1 MPIAKVA
8 TSGAGAACWSDMPRY
23 CQSGTGPWHHG
34 GVNAEQVAALRTLLA
49 PTGWLDRAAEFARA
63 LRGSAR
69 TPGGLL
75 LVGTPED
82 EPWHFAAHLDD
93 ESRLAGLPELAPTL
107 VRWNPPPG
115 APPHLSVSLARLGD
129 AGRGDSLVVVSPQ
142 AAPDRLLERVSDARK
157 GGATILALDRGDRRL
172 ADVAHE
178 ALTVAPSAPLTFD
191 AVQHLVSAAAGE
203 RGEPRRGLRARLAR
217 LLDTVSGPVSP

>member
-1 MPIAKVA
+1 
-8 TSGAGAACWSDMPRY
+8 
-23 CQSGTGPWHHG
+23 
-34 GVNAEQVAALRTLLA
+34 VNAEQVAALRVLLA

-69 TPGGLL
+69 APGGLL
-75 LVGTPED
+75 LVGTPEH

-93 ESRLAGLPELAPTL
+93 ESRFAGLPELAPTL

-115 APPHLSVSLARLGD
+115 APAHLSVGLARLGG
-129 AGRGDSLVVVSPQ
+129 ARRGDSLVVVSPQ
-142 AAPDRLLERVSDARK
+142 AAPDQLLERVSDARK
-157 GGATILALDRGDRRL
+157 SGATILALDRGDRRL

-191 AVQHLVSAAAGE
+191 AAQHLVSAATGDRAG
-203 RGEPRRGLRARLAR
+203 PRRGLRARLAH
-217 LLDTVSGPVSP
+217 LLDTVTGPVSP

>member
-1 MPIAKVA
+1 M
-8 TSGAGAACWSDMPRY
+8 
-23 CQSGTGPWHHG
+23 
-34 GVNAEQVAALRTLLA
+34 NAEQVAALRTLLA

-69 TPGGLL
+69 TQGGLL
-75 LVGTPED
+75 LVGTPGN

-93 ESRLAGLPELAPTL
+93 ESRFAGLPELAPTL

-115 APPHLSVSLARLGD
+115 APPHLNVSLARLRD

-142 AAPDRLLERVSDARK
+142 AAPDGLLERVCDARR
-157 GGATILALDRGDRRL
+157 GGATILALDRGDAGL

-178 ALTVAPSAPLTFD
+178 ALTVAPTAPLTFD
-191 AVQHLVSAAAGE
+191 AAQHLVSAAAGE
-203 RGEPRRGLRARLAR
+203 RIGSRRGVRARLSR

>member
-1 MPIAKVA
+1 
-8 TSGAGAACWSDMPRY
+8 
-23 CQSGTGPWHHG
+23 
-34 GVNAEQVAALRTLLA
+34 VNAEQVAALRVLLA

-75 LVGTPED
+75 LVGTPHH

-115 APPHLSVSLARLGD
+115 APAHLSVGLARLGD
-129 AGRGDSLVVVSPQ
+129 ARRGDSLVVVSPQ
-142 AAPDRLLERVSDARK
+142 AAPDRLLERVSDARR
-157 GGATILALDRGDRRL
+157 GGATILALDRGDGRL

-178 ALTVAPSAPLTFD
+178 ALTVAPTAPLTFD
-191 AVQHLVSAAAGE
+191 AAQHLVSAAAGDRSE
-203 RGEPRRGLRARLAR
+203 QRRRLRAQLAR
-217 LLDTVSGPVSP
+217 LLNAVSGPVSP

>member
-1 MPIAKVA
+1 M
-8 TSGAGAACWSDMPRY
+8 
-23 CQSGTGPWHHG
+23 
-34 GVNAEQVAALRTLLA
+34 NAEQVAALRTLLA
-49 PTGWLDRAAEFARA
+49 PTGWLERAAEFARA

-75 LVGTPED
+75 LVGTPD
-82 EPWHFAAHLDD
+82 HEPWHFAAHLDD
-93 ESRLAGLPELAPTL
+93 ESQFAGLPELAPTL

-115 APPHLSVSLARLGD
+115 APPHLSVSLARLRD
-129 AGRGDSLVVVSPQ
+129 AGRCDSLVVVSPQ
-142 AAPDRLLERVSDARK
+142 AAPDRLLERVCDARK

-172 ADVAHE
+172 TDVAHE

-203 RGEPRRGLRARLAR
+203 PVERPRSLRARLAR
-217 LLDTVSGPVSP
+217 ILDTVSGPISP

>member
-1 MPIAKVA
+1 
-8 TSGAGAACWSDMPRY
+8 
-23 CQSGTGPWHHG
+23 
-34 GVNAEQVAALRTLLA
+34 VNAEQVAALRMLLA
-49 PTGWLDRAAEFARA
+49 PTGWLDRTAEFARV

-69 TPGGLL
+69 PPGGLL
-75 LVGTPED
+75 LVGTPGH

-93 ESRLAGLPELAPTL
+93 ESRLAGLPGLAPTL

-115 APPHLSVSLARLGD
+115 APAHLSVGLARLAD

-142 AAPDRLLERVSDARK
+142 AAPDGLLERVCDARK
-157 GGATILALDRGDRRL
+157 GGVTILALDRGDPRL

-191 AVQHLVSAAAGE
+191 AAQHLVSAAAGE
-203 RGEPRRGLRARLAR
+203 RRERPRRLRARLAR
-217 LLDTVSGPVSP
+217 LLEEVSGPVSP

>member
-1 MPIAKVA
+1 MPC
-8 TSGAGAACWSDMPRY
+8 AGR
-23 CQSGTGPWHHG
+23 
-34 GVNAEQVAALRTLLA
+34 
-49 PTGWLDRAAEFARA
+49 
-63 LRGSAR
+63 RGRPAGCSWSAR
-69 TPGGLL
+69 PKTSPGTSPRTWTTKAG
-75 LVGTPED
+75 
-82 EPWHFAAHLDD
+82 F
-93 ESRLAGLPELAPTL
+93 AGLPELAPTL

-142 AAPDRLLERVSDARK
+142 AAPDRLLERVYDARK

-203 RGEPRRGLRARLAR
+203 RGEPTPGPARTARQDCSTRSAAPFPPSWRAALAPLLPGIMQYASSSRCDPVRSRRSWRACCR
-217 LLDTVSGPVSP
+217 

>member
-1 MPIAKVA
+1 M
-8 TSGAGAACWSDMPRY
+8 
-23 CQSGTGPWHHG
+23 
-34 GVNAEQVAALRTLLA
+34 LLA

-69 TPGGLL
+69 TQGGLL
-75 LVGTPED
+75 LVGTPEH

-93 ESRLAGLPELAPTL
+93 ESRLAGVPELAPTL
-107 VRWNPPPG
+107 VRWNPPAG
-115 APPHLSVSLARLGD
+115 APAHLSVSLARLRD

-142 AAPDRLLERVSDARK
+142 AAPDGLLERVCDARK
-157 GGATILALDRGDRRL
+157 GGVTILALDRGDPRL

-191 AVQHLVSAAAGE
+191 AAQHLVSAAAGSRIE
-203 RGEPRRGLRARLAR
+203 KPRRLRARLAR
-217 LLDTVSGPVSP
+217 LLEEVSGPVSP

>member
-1 MPIAKVA
+1 VDA
-8 TSGAGAACWSDMPRY
+8 D
-23 CQSGTGPWHHG
+23 
-34 GVNAEQVAALRTLLA
+34 QVAALRVLLA

-69 TPGGLL
+69 TPGTLL
-75 LVGTPED
+75 LVGTPGA

-93 ESRLAGLPELAPTL
+93 ESRLAGLPGLAPTL
-107 VRWNPPPG
+107 IRWNPPPG
-115 APPHLSVSLARLGD
+115 APAHLSVGLGRLGS
-129 AGRGDSLVVVSPQ
+129 ARRGDSLVVVSPQ
-142 AAPDRLLERVSDARK
+142 VAPDRLLERVSDARR

-191 AVQHLVSAAAGE
+191 AVQHLVSAAAGAA
-203 RGEPRRGLRARLAR
+203 GEPAGRPQRLRARLAR
-217 LLDTVSGPVSP
+217 LLEEVSGPRY